1 MAKPLVLGIIFCKNF
16 SDKTFGNLRN
26 LGCGYDTLKV
36 TRKGSLTNG
45 WNKGRVK
52 KIFNYMKNAL

>member
-45 WNKGRVK
+45 
-52 KIFNYMKNAL
+52 